1 MWEGW
6 SREAPPIPIPG
17 PALPTCA
24 VHQIVSYLR
33 YCGRGSRTAAMA
45 GFDPKLPCGGDLRR
59 RAKQSLRQGM
69 SNGLCGHDR
78 IVEGCRL
85 SGSNPNNPYQM
96 SAMHHSPQTRL

>member
-1 MWEGW
+1 MSG
-6 SREAPPIPIPG
+6 PG
-17 PALPTCA
+17 PKLPTCA
-24 VHQIVSYLR
+24 LQQVGSYLG
-33 YCGRGSRTAAMA
+33 YTGRQAHVVGKAAL
-45 GFDPKLPCGGDLRR
+45 DPKLPCGGDLRG

>member
-1 MWEGW
+1 MEK
-6 SREAPPIPIPG
+6 ADQQ
-17 PALPTCA
+17 A
-24 VHQIVSYLR
+24 VSMRSVS
-33 YCGRGSRTAAMA
+33 
-45 GFDPKLPCGGDLRR
+45 DPKLPCGGDLRR

-96 SAMHHSPQTRL
+96 SAMHHPPQTRL